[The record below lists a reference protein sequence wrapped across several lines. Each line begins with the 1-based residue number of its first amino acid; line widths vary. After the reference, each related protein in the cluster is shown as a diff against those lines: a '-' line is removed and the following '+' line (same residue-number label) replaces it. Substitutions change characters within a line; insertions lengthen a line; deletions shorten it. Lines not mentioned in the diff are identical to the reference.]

1 MNEEQSN
8 LFYLIHQYFAEM
20 IRFSQI
26 ISRAYKLKSENFNVV
41 RQYFKPSQGKDI
53 FYDVEGV
60 VTKDT
65 LLFRYDDSG
74 KVFWTNL
81 IAMGM
86 FPIWS
91 YMGYFAYSLK

>member
-1 MNEEQSN
+1 
-8 LFYLIHQYFAEM
+8 M
-20 IRFSQI
+20 IRFGQI
-26 ISRAYKLKSENFNVV
+26 LTKACKLRSENINLNVV
-41 RQYFKPSQGKDI
+41 RQYFKPSQGKDM

-65 LLFRYDDSG
+65 LLFRYDDTG

-81 IAMGM
+81 IAIGM
-86 FPIWS
+86 FPVWS